1 MKIKIIYQDK
11 DVIIVEKPA
20 GILVHPV
27 KSKEHPK
34 TLIDYLCKKFPEIKK
49 VGNDPIRPGIVH
61 RLDKDTSGLII
72 VARNNFSFNY
82 LISKF
87 SKGEIEKH
95 YFALVY
101 GKIKDKKGIIN
112 KAITISKNG
121 KRKALLDKKSKSAI
135 TQYKVIKEFQVKNQ
149 WFSFLE
155 VIPKTGRTHQIRV
168 HLSSI
173 GHPILG
179 DKKYK
184 FKRTPQIPE
193 LKRQFLHAYYL
204 KFKLP
209 SGILKS
215 FASPLPTD
223 LINSLKWL
231 EKKSKG

>member
-72 VARNNFSFNY
+72 VAR
-82 LISKF
+82 
-87 SKGEIEKH
+87 
-95 YFALVY
+95 
-101 GKIKDKKGIIN
+101 N

-184 FKRTPQIPE
+184 FKRTPQVPE

-231 EKKSKG
+231 EKN